1 MYESVTIKKQYDEY
15 IVIKEGTLKS
25 SSRVLKV
32 SYLFMMAFAL
42 YLLLTVVSI
51 FIGETPILVDMSL
64 KLTRSHVEPKKP
76 PTSGSFGSW
85 VVRLFNVVSML
96 VYLSQMVFTLYH
108 RGTLK
113 VNTSMTIKSI
123 ATHHAIV
130 FTIVSIAFF
139 LINVIYFI
147 MNVEGARSA
156 LILLVILLGIA
167 ISAQVILFV
176 GFWWLAN
183 ESLKQMMQ
191 FHEYLVNYRL
201 TPRSRILR
209 KHMPKLD
216 AIIEQESAMESSSIL
231 HS

>member
-1 MYESVTIKKQYDEY
+1 
-15 IVIKEGTLKS
+15 
-25 SSRVLKV
+25 
-32 SYLFMMAFAL
+32 
-42 YLLLTVVSI
+42 
-51 FIGETPILVDMSL
+51 
-64 KLTRSHVEPKKP
+64 
-76 PTSGSFGSW
+76 
-85 VVRLFNVVSML
+85 
-96 VYLSQMVFTLYH
+96 MVFTLYH

-147 MNVEGARSA
+147 VNIDGARSA
-156 LILLVILLGIA
+156 LILLIILLGIA

>member
-15 IVIKEGTLKS
+15 MIIKEGTLKS

-32 SYLFMMAFAL
+32 SYIFMMAFAL

-51 FIGETPILVDMSL
+51 FAGDTPILVDMSL
-64 KLTRSHVEPKKP
+64 SLTRSHVDKL
-76 PTSGSFGSW
+76 GSFPSW
-85 VVRLFNVVSML
+85 VVRLFNVISML

-139 LINVIYFI
+139 LINIIYFI
-147 MNVEGARSA
+147 MNVDGARSA

-216 AIIEQESAMESSSIL
+216 AIMEQESAMESSSIL

>member
-15 IVIKEGTLKS
+15 IVIKDGVLKN

-51 FIGETPILVDMSL
+51 FVGDTPILVHLSL
-64 KLTRSHVEPKKP
+64 KLTRSQVIPEKHIGP
-76 PTSGSFGSW
+76 W

-139 LINVIYFI
+139 LINVIYFF
-147 MNVEGARSA
+147 MNIEGARSA
-156 LILLVILLGIA
+156 LILLGILLGIT

-183 ESLKQMMQ
+183 ESLKQMMI

>member
-15 IVIKEGTLKS
+15 MMIKEGTLKS

-32 SYLFMMAFAL
+32 SYFFMMAFAL

-51 FIGETPILVDMSL
+51 FIGETPILIDMSL
-64 KLTRSHVEPKKP
+64 KLTRSHAEVKNPLAI
-76 PTSGSFGSW
+76 GSW

-130 FTIVSIAFF
+130 FTIVSVAFF

-147 MNVEGARSA
+147 MNIEGARSA
-156 LILLVILLGIA
+156 LILLIILLGIA

>member
-15 IVIKEGTLKS
+15 MMIKEGTLKS

-32 SYLFMMAFAL
+32 SYFFMMAFAL

-51 FIGETPILVDMSL
+51 FIGDTPILVDMSL
-64 KLTRSHVEPKKP
+64 KLTRSHVEFKNPRAP
-76 PTSGSFGSW
+76 GSW

-139 LINVIYFI
+139 LINIIYFI

>member
-1 MYESVTIKKQYDEY
+1 MGPWI
-15 IVIKEGTLKS
+15 
-25 SSRVLKV
+25 
-32 SYLFMMAFAL
+32 
-42 YLLLTVVSI
+42 
-51 FIGETPILVDMSL
+51 
-64 KLTRSHVEPKKP
+64 
-76 PTSGSFGSW
+76 
-85 VVRLFNVVSML
+85 VRLFNVISML

-113 VNTSMTIKSI
+113 VNTSMTLKSI

-130 FTIVSIAFF
+130 FTIVSIAFY

-147 MNVEGARSA
+147 MNVAPTSDSKPSSFYVLLGLLGLIVSVQ
-156 LILLVILLGIA
+156 ILLFG
-167 ISAQVILFV
+167 

-183 ESLKQMMQ
+183 DALKQMMI

-209 KHMPKLD
+209 KHMPKME
-216 AIIEQESAMESSSIL
+216 AIVEQESAMESSSIL

>member
-51 FIGETPILVDMSL
+51 FIGDTPILAHLSL
-64 KLTRSHVEPKKP
+64 KLTRSEVKP
-76 PTSGSFGSW
+76 EKHIGPW

-147 MNVEGARSA
+147 MNIEGARSA
-156 LILLVILLGIA
+156 LILLVILLGIT
-167 ISAQVILFV
+167 ISAQVILFA

-183 ESLKQMMQ
+183 DSL
-191 FHEYLVNYRL
+191 
-201 TPRSRILR
+201 
-209 KHMPKLD
+209 
-216 AIIEQESAMESSSIL
+216 
-231 HS
+231 

>member
-15 IVIKEGTLKS
+15 MIIKEGTLKS

-32 SYLFMMAFAL
+32 SYIFMMAFAL

-51 FIGETPILVDMSL
+51 FAGDTPILVDMSL
-64 KLTRSHVEPKKP
+64 SLTRSHVDS
-76 PTSGSFGSW
+76 SGSFPSW
-85 VVRLFNVVSML
+85 VVRLFNVISML

-139 LINVIYFI
+139 LINIIYFI
-147 MNVEGARSA
+147 MNVDGARSA

-216 AIIEQESAMESSSIL
+216 AIMEQESAMESSSIL

>member
-1 MYESVTIKKQYDEY
+1 MI
-15 IVIKEGTLKS
+15 IKEGTLKS

-32 SYLFMMAFAL
+32 SYIFMMAFAL

-51 FIGETPILVDMSL
+51 FAGDTPILVDMSL
-64 KLTRSHVEPKKP
+64 SLTRSHVDNLGGFP
-76 PTSGSFGSW
+76 SW
-85 VVRLFNVVSML
+85 VVRLFNVISML

-130 FTIVSIAFF
+130 FTIVSVAFF
-139 LINVIYFI
+139 LINIIYFI
-147 MNVEGARSA
+147 MNVDGARSP

-183 ESLKQMMQ
+183 ESLKQMLQ
-191 FHEYLVNYRL
+191 FHEYLVL
-201 TPRSRILR
+201 
-209 KHMPKLD
+209 
-216 AIIEQESAMESSSIL
+216 
-231 HS
+231 

>member
-15 IVIKEGTLKS
+15 MIIKEGTLKS

-32 SYLFMMAFAL
+32 SYIFMMAFAL

-51 FIGETPILVDMSL
+51 FAGDTPILVDMSL
-64 KLTRSHVEPKKP
+64 SLTRSHVDKLGAFP
-76 PTSGSFGSW
+76 SW
-85 VVRLFNVVSML
+85 VVRLFNVISML

-139 LINVIYFI
+139 LINIIYFI
-147 MNVEGARSA
+147 MNVDGARSA

>member
-15 IVIKEGTLKS
+15 MIIKEGTLKS

-32 SYLFMMAFAL
+32 SYIFMMAFAL

-51 FIGETPILVDMSL
+51 FAGDTPILVDMSL
-64 KLTRSHVEPKKP
+64 SLTRSHVDN
-76 PTSGSFGSW
+76 SGGFPSW
-85 VVRLFNVVSML
+85 VVRLFNVISML

-147 MNVEGARSA
+147 MNIEGARSA
-156 LILLVILLGIA
+156 LILLVILLGIT
-167 ISAQVILFV
+167 ISAQVILFA

-183 ESLKQMMQ
+183 DSL
-191 FHEYLVNYRL
+191 
-201 TPRSRILR
+201 
-209 KHMPKLD
+209 
-216 AIIEQESAMESSSIL
+216 
-231 HS
+231 